1 MQVRVPESLIGGG
14 SGKPLVE
21 HLDALDTAA
30 LFSDD
35 RRSTHLATA
44 YHDAIASALDSH
56 AASGHGRL
64 AACLIEPVMQGAG
77 GMNFIDP
84 LFQKLLVAACRSRGI
99 PVIADEVFSG
109 LWRLGHPSACGA
121 LGVAPDIACYAKLLT
136 AGVVPLSVTLASDAV
151 FAAFEGDSKA
161 EALLH
166 GHSYTAHPAGCQVLR
181 PPSVDP
187 ASSSAVRVCACA
199 PAGSRAVDCDAAPP
213 GEALTQVVH
222 THAAL

>member
-64 AACLIEPVMQGAG
+64 AACLIEPVMQ
-77 GMNFIDP
+77 
-84 LFQKLLVAACRSRGI
+84 
-99 PVIADEVFSG
+99 VFSG